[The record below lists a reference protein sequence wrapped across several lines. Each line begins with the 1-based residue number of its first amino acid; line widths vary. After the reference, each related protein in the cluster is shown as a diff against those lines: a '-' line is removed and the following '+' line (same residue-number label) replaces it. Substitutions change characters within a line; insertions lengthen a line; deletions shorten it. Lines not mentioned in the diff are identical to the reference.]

1 MKNLVQRLPPLD
13 RRKKM
18 NKDIATPIRTRA
30 ILEKY
35 GFSFKKSLGQ
45 NFLIDP
51 NILTRIVDHANI
63 SEDTGTIEIGPGIG
77 ALTEH
82 LARRSKKVVAFEIDQ
97 RLLPILNE
105 TLSPYSNVEIIH
117 SDVLKADVKT
127 VIEEKF
133 TDVKDIMVV
142 ANLPYYVTT
151 PIIMKLLEEKLP
163 IRGIVV
169 MLQKE
174 VADRISAKPGTK
186 DYGSLSIAVQY
197 YTTAEIVMT
206 VPKTVFV
213 PQPNVDSAIIR
224 LTVLDQPAVEMK
236 DEDFFFQVIKA
247 SFAQRRKT
255 ILNNLTN
262 QLPLGKEKKEAI
274 VAALNAAHIEPGRR
288 GETLTIEEFARLSD
302 ELLHSFQHES

>member
-1 MKNLVQRLPPLD
+1 MQNLVQRLPPLD

-18 NKDIATPIRTRA
+18 NKDIATPIRTKA

-133 TDVKDIMVV
+133 TDVNDIMVV

-224 LTVLDQPAVEMK
+224 LTVRDQPAAEMK

-262 QLPLGKEKKEAI
+262 QLPFGKEKKEAI
-274 VAALNAAHIEPGRR
+274 VTALNSAHIEPGRR

-302 ELLHSFQHES
+302 ELLPFFHQEL